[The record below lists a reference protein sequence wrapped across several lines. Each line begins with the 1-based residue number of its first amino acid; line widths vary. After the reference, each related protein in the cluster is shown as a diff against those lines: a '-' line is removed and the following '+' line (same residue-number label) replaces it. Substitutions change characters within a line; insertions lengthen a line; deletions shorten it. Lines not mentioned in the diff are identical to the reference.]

1 MNMEYKTTSVD
12 NCVIISLQ
20 GEIDLQTSPKAREQ
34 ILKTLKNKRHVL
46 IEMAAVEY
54 IDSSG
59 IASLVE
65 CFQDAKTR
73 ELYFALVNIS
83 AATHQVLALARLD
96 KIFPIFDTVDDG
108 LDMIKIR
115 ATKK

>member
-1 MNMEYKTTSVD
+1 MEYKTTSVG
-12 NCVIISLQ
+12 NCVIITLA

-34 ILKTLKNKRHVL
+34 ILTTLKNKQHVL
-46 IEMAAVEY
+46 VEMAAVEY

-65 CFQDAKTR
+65 GFQDAKGR
-73 ELYFALVNIS
+73 ELSFGLVNIS
-83 AATHQVLALARLD
+83 DATRQVLALARLD

-108 LDMIKIR
+108 LAFLK
-115 ATKK
+115 TKEEG